1 MPAQKIAKKSLVKK
15 TAYISSRIEGYP
27 ARVSVAIHT
36 KAKKLINGHK

>member
-1 MPAQKIAKKSLVKK
+1 MPTQKILNKGLVKK

-27 ARVSVAIHT
+27 TRVSFSIHT